1 MKKNESKKTYMFYVS
16 DYHFEMI
23 GLLNIKK
30 ELKAG
35 KKVIVFTQNDL
46 RKTVKE
52 VISKITMK
60 EEEKEKL
67 KNINWKNE
75 DNVKYKEIS
84 EALDKNQE
92 ISVYIKGNEKYIKEQ
107 NEKINKML
115 KNKKE
120 ISITDCY
127 DFSEISDRG
136 DEIIKKYDEALVTNK
151 KIKVKN

>member
-1 MKKNESKKTYMFYVS
+1 MKENKSKKTYMFYVS

-35 KKVIVFTQNDL
+35 KK
-46 RKTVKE
+46 

-107 NEKINKML
+107 NERA
-115 KNKKE
+115 
-120 ISITDCY
+120 
-127 DFSEISDRG
+127 F
-136 DEIIKKYDEALVTNK
+136 
-151 KIKVKN
+151 